1 MDRLY
6 EDTYGSQM
14 INKDNMTSN
23 EGIEENSNETP
34 QEQAMIDNQI
44 VE

>member
-23 EGIEENSNETP
+23 EGNEEFTTETP
-34 QEQAMIDNQI
+34 
-44 VE
+44 